1 MKVFLTIAC
10 LLLSA
15 NAVYALP
22 AESTVDTTDAA
33 NILEARANLP
43 GLNALQTK
51 YAKAIIAQAKKDGVG
66 AYGCQ
71 IAIVTGITEVVI
83 FYLAFVNYESANSFS
98 KTNLMMSA
106 NKAVPSSMKFPH
118 DRVGT
123 NGDAVGIFQQPASIY
138 KNVPCDMNAACSAGQ
153 LYREIKKIQGWKN
166 MDITTICQKTHYS
179 NCDQYTE
186 RVGLATNVCKAG
198 GL

>member
-1 MKVFLTIAC
+1 MKVFQTIAC

-22 AESTVDTTDAA
+22 TESTVDTTDAA
-33 NILEARANLP
+33 NIHEARANLP

-51 YAKAIIAQAKKDGVG
+51 YANAIIAQAKKDGVG

-71 IAIVTGITEVVI
+71 IAIVTGITET
-83 FYLAFVNYESANSFS
+83 
-98 KTNLMMSA
+98 KLMMFA
-106 NKAVPSSMKFPH
+106 NNAVPSSLKFPH

-123 NGDAVGIFQQPASIY
+123 NRDAVGIFQQPVSIY
-138 KNVPCDMNAACSAGQ
+138 KNVRCDMNAACSAGQ
-153 LYREIKKIQGWKN
+153 LYQEIKKIQGWQN
-166 MDITTICQKTHYS
+166 MNITTICQKTRYS
-179 NCDQYTE
+179 NCDQYPE